1 MLLGVALGEGDRGNR
16 LGPRSAR
23 FANRCA
29 SDGTM
34 PRGNTNRMTISTP
47 P

>member
-1 MLLGVALGEGDRGNR
+1 MLLGVALGKSDRRNR
-16 LGPRSAR
+16 FDPFGR

-34 PRGNTNRMTISTP
+34 PRGKTNTMTISTP